1 MQAGRGKRIP
11 RRRRIGTQYLRSAG
25 QTPGR
30 GDPGSIRSGEGT
42 GFECLEEIRSGGYDM
57 KIIAQ
62 TAYAMFEEKK
72 RCMELGCDGYLVKP
86 FSKKAL
92 FDSIGTVFKVS

>member
-1 MQAGRGKRIP
+1 
-11 RRRRIGTQYLRSAG
+11 
-25 QTPGR
+25 
-30 GDPGSIRSGEGT
+30 
-42 GFECLEEIRSGGYDM
+42 M